1 MTAVS
6 TITPHLK
13 NLRCPDAL
21 RGLKSW
27 LTWRYEAD
35 PKRPEGKPR
44 KVPYYAGG
52 GRRRGVQGSVDDRER
67 MVTFDE
73 ACAAAAR
80 KGFAGVGLALM
91 PELGIVAL
99 DFDRCVG
106 PEGLRP
112 DVEALVVGTYA
123 EYSPS
128 GQGLRAFMRGDLGDH
143 KAGGEPYGFETFN
156 RKGFVTFTGQVA
168 EVTQL
173 LGAENTLAPVSPEVR
188 ALARQR
194 FGTHAGPSPEHDDDP
209 LMSHEPAVGLSPAQ
223 LEEIL
228 DALEPDCSHDEWLQV
243 GMALHHET
251 DGEGFELWHAW
262 SAQGS
267 KYPGEDELALR
278 WASFGRE
285 SGRPVTAR
293 YLLKLGKAAG
303 VKLATGGVSLDE
315 FDDVSGE
322 VAQPPSADGVDE
334 KPRSRFEV
342 VPASQ
347 FSQGAAPEWIIK
359 GVLPRADLVVLYG
372 ESGAGKS
379 FMALD
384 MAAAIARGEAWR
396 GLRTRRLRV
405 VYVAAEGG
413 GGFRSRLKAYA
424 QQHGIDLADV
434 DLGVVHAAPNLLL
447 KPEALELAK
456 AIVEA
461 GGADLVILDTWA
473 QVTPGGNENSAE
485 DMGRALAHCK
495 GLTRAT
501 GATVVLVH
509 HAGKDTS
516 KGARGWSGLRAAA
529 DAELE
534 VVRSPEGRLLRVTKQ
549 KDGDDQGAWGF
560 ELQTVGVGVDAD
572 GDVVESCVVAP
583 AEVPVV
589 QVAGRGRPVASGR
602 WQTLLAEVVSEWALA
617 QSRMA
622 VADVLAECLRRAPAP
637 EDGKRDTRKQHL
649 KRALQDMSAG
659 DDAPYYIEDDYLE
672 VL

>member
-1 MTAVS
+1 MSAPVS

-13 NLRCPDAL
+13 SLQCPDAL
-21 RGLKSW
+21 RGLPGW
-27 LTWRYEAD
+27 VMWRYEAD

-52 GRRRGVQGSVDDRER
+52 GRRRGVQGSLDDRAR
-67 MVTFDE
+67 LVTFDA

-91 PELGIVAL
+91 PEFGIVAL

-106 PEGLRP
+106 PEGLRH

-128 GQGLRAFMRGDLGDH
+128 GQGLRAFMRGDLGNH
-143 KAGGEPYGFETFN
+143 KAGGEPYGFETFS
-156 RKGFVTFTGQVA
+156 RSGFVTFTGR
-168 EVTQL
+168 VTELTRL
-173 LGAENTLAPVSPEVR
+173 LGCENTLAAVSPEVR

-194 FGTHAGPSPEHDDDP
+194 FGERAGPSPEHDDDP
-209 LMSHEPAVGLSPAQ
+209 LMTHEPTLGLAVAQ
-223 LEEIL
+223 LEQLL
-228 DALEPDCSHDEWLQV
+228 DALDPDAAHDEWLQV

-267 KYPGEDELALR
+267 KYPGEEALAQR

-285 SGRPVTAR
+285 TGRPVTAR
-293 YLLKLGKAAG
+293 YLVKLGKAAG
-303 VKLATGGVSLDE
+303 VKLDAGGVSLDE

-334 KPRSRFEV
+334 KHRSRFEV

-359 GVLPRADLVVLYG
+359 GVLPRADLAVIYG

-384 MAAAIARGEAWR
+384 LAAAIARGEAWR

-434 DLGVVHAAPNLLL
+434 ELGVVHAAPNLLL

-461 GGADLVILDTWA
+461 GGADVIILDTWA

-485 DMGRALAHCK
+485 DMGRALAHCR
-495 GLTRAT
+495 GLQRAT

-534 VVRSPEGRLLRVTKQ
+534 VVRTPAGRLLRVTKQ

-560 ELQTVGVGVDAD
+560 ELQVVAVGVDAD
-572 GDVVESCVVAP
+572 GDVVESCVVVP
-583 AEVPVV
+583 AEVP
-589 QVAGRGRPVASGR
+589 QMQEVAGKARPRGK
-602 WQTLLAEVVSEWALA
+602 WETLVVEVVSEFALA

-622 VADVLAECLRRAPAP
+622 VADVMAECLRRAPAP
-637 EDGKRDTRKQHL
+637 EEGKRDTRRQL
-649 KRALQDMSAG
+649 LQRALKALSEG

-672 VL
+672 V